1 MSKILR
7 PAATLFL
14 LLSSLSQAGTAVPR
28 NAREVVV
35 NSASFASDETD
46 KPLDFSLPEAARS
59 MTGEQLY
66 FIGEKLLL
74 EGRASEAVAFL
85 SKAASLMPRDA
96 FTHSNLAISL
106 HQLGRSKQAI
116 PHFKM
121 AASTQLDSLY
131 FANLGQAL
139 WSVGEI
145 EEAIR
150 VLETTMR
157 LDENQFGSLALLL
170 QLEHYTAS
178 ILSSWNRNYARARRA
193 LHVVLGKA
201 EVSGNPADTV
211 WTPSQVPELQLRPR
225 SSQRAHVFGSHNRS
239 QVEIFGFA
247 IRPHDDNADDAE
259 KARVEKNVEHFVDI
273 SRIEVSDI
281 PALINSNNVHVLV
294 DICGL
299 HANGTM
305 LYKSLLAFK
314 PSAVQVAY
322 MAFAATTGAS
332 YIDHLVTDKITS
344 PPDYRHHY
352 SESFI
357 YMPNSYHV
365 NSHNYNQFFKI
376 DKHILRAWIDILR
389 RDEKVLK
396 LFSSFWPLKG
406 LSQSV
411 LVLVKFLFHKQA
423 ERNLR
428 AALRANGI
436 NATRLIL
443 AEKLKN
449 QEHILRSQ
457 LMHLHLDTRLQSGHT
472 TTVDALWSGIPVLVW
487 PARSM
492 VSRAAA
498 GIVHGAGLSWMIAR
512 NGQDYVEAAMVLS
525 RSKAARMLVDAARS
539 SSSLF
544 NLDKW
549 VKDWERSL
557 KLAADSQG
565 ETREEGREREGR
577 KEVEVEG
584 DGRRQRANVR
594 MV

>member
-1 MSKILR
+1 
-7 PAATLFL
+7 
-14 LLSSLSQAGTAVPR
+14 
-28 NAREVVV
+28 
-35 NSASFASDETD
+35 
-46 KPLDFSLPEAARS
+46 

-211 WTPSQVPELQLRPR
+211 WTPSQILLLDVDEEYVLKLCRIHTNRNLQPSLHRFRYVRPSGKKRLRVGYLSYSFGLGVR
-225 SSQRAHVFGSHNRS
+225 NGLMYHVFGSHNRS

-365 NSHNYNQFFKI
+365 NSHKQRFKTNVFGEKELVGRRSKEGLPNSSIIYCSYNQFFKI

-389 RDEKVLK
+389 RDEK
-396 LFSSFWPLKG
+396 
-406 LSQSV
+406 SV

-557 KLAADSQG
+557 KLAADSQAG
-565 ETREEGREREGR
+565 GS
-577 KEVEVEG
+577 
-584 DGRRQRANVR
+584 VR
-594 MV
+594 HIIAHNS